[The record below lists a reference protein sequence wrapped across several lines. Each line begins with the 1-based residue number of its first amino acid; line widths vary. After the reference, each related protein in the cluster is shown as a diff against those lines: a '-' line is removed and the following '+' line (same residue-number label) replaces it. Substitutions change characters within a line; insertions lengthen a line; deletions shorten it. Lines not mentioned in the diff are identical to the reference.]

1 VRILVTRPLPDGEA
15 IARRLAAM
23 GHQALLAPLLTVKFL
38 EGPPLNLASVQA
50 VLVTSANG
58 VRALARRTSER
69 GIAMYAVGPQTAEAA
84 HQEGFL
90 HVRNAD
96 GDALALAEAVSNS
109 ANPGAGTLLHA
120 AGEDSGHALCEALA
134 ASGFTTSREILYRI
148 EKASQLPAEAARA
161 LRKGEVDAALF
172 FSPKSASLF
181 AECAAR
187 DDLSTERLAAICISA
202 NTADSLKGMAFSE
215 VRIAA
220 APNQDA
226 LLACL

>member
-172 FSPKSASLF
+172 